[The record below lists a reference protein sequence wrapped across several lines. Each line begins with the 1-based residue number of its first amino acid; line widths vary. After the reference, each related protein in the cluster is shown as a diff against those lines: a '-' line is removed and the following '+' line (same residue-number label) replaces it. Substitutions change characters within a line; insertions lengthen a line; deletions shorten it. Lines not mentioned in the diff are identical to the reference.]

1 MFIWLRRFLHS
12 CIFHAGSSITSGPE
26 TCCASWKAD
35 KFLIQ
40 KFGARGHTEAFWQYY
55 LLLWILINDMLAI
68 LFSKISNI
76 PISVFSFISQY
87 SASKTKQSQH
97 WLQRWKMK
105 TMLSNEYQKRHLAA
119 NITLNDKRSPPSFY
133 CRTAIGQKIIR
144 WSWHYSDFRLCSTN
158 KNLESWGRRKK

>member
-12 CIFHAGSSITSGPE
+12 CIFHAGSSITSGSE
-26 TCCASWKAD
+26 TCCAAWKAD

-40 KFGARGHTEAFWQYY
+40 KCGSLQYWEYY
-55 LLLWILINDMLAI
+55 LLQWILISDMLAI
-68 LFSKISNI
+68 WLSKNSSIS
-76 PISVFSFISQY
+76 ISVFSFISQY

-119 NITLNDKRSPPSFY
+119 NITPNDKRSPPSFY